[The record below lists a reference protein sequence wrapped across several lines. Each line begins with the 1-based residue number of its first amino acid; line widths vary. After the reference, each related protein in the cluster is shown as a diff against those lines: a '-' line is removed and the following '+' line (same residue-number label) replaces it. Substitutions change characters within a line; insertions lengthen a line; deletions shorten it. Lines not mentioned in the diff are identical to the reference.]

1 MSDGEKTER
10 GLKADLK
17 AANEEVRGL
26 MDQNKV
32 LKKESDEAYQSGYR
46 DALQALDNLSR
57 INQTQAGMITYFM
70 QMLVGG
76 MKR

>member
-1 MSDGEKTER
+1 MTKDTIH

-17 AANEEVRGL
+17 AANDEVRSV
-26 MDQNKV
+26 MDRNIELRKQA
-32 LKKESDEAYQSGYR
+32 ESAYQDGYR

-57 INQTQAGMITYFM
+57 IAQSQAGIITYLM

-76 MKR
+76 LKQRG